1 MFTFPDEFVYIFA
14 LGTYEELMNNEGTFA
29 EYMAQYLKDGESD
42 SIIEELVDDDKL
54 KFNPRSISRT
64 ISARTDGKT
73 NDSKLF
79 KRSVSHGS
87 ADLKKSK
94 KWQLVQRSISIKSNE
109 SMTDVIDEIV
119 KEKKK
124 VGVKQN
130 AGNEDETGRL
140 IEEEEAQIGTVKF
153 GVYLHYF
160 RVFGWLSLFVYT
172 ALDIF
177 LK

>member
-1 MFTFPDEFVYIFA
+1 
-14 LGTYEELMNNEGTFA
+14 
-29 EYMAQYLKDGESD
+29 
-42 SIIEELVDDDKL
+42 
-54 KFNPRSISRT
+54 
-64 ISARTDGKT
+64 
-73 NDSKLF
+73 
-79 KRSVSHGS
+79 
-87 ADLKKSK
+87 
-94 KWQLVQRSISIKSNE
+94 
-109 SMTDVIDEIV
+109 MTDVIDEIV

-177 LK
+177 QKLFGALARVWLSNWSEFNEKNNGTEVADNLPYYLG